1 MDGII
6 ALQKLLKV
14 VDTYRDTFDGTKV
27 VTISMLMRMIER
39 AIEELEDEQNS
50 DFDSAMEGYP
60 EE

>member
-1 MDGII
+1 MDGTI

-50 DFDSAMEGYP
+50 NFDSAMEGYP